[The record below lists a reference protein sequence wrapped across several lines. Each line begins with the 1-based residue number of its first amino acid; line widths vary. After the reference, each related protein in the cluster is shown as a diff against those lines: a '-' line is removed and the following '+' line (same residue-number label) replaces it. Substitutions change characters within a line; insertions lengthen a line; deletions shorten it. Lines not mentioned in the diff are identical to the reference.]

1 MVAPIRFLSGR
12 QQQQKIGIEGSTED
26 EKVLEVVGRVGIGT
40 TTFEPSTPLDV
51 RGDAVITGELT
62 VGNQFFGLED
72 FSTRNLI
79 VTGISS
85 FIGVSTFTGAIDAN
99 GDLDVDGH
107 TELDDLNVS
116 GVSTFVGLGTFK
128 NDLYVNDNVYVSGF
142 VTANRLYSSV
152 FGEFT
157 GSINAAQI
165 VGASLSIT
173 GISTFNGAANF
184 NDTINATDIDVDGH
198 TELDD
203 LNVSG
208 VSTFASD
215 VNISAG
221 LDVDG
226 HTELDDVNVSGAI
239 TASTFTGN
247 LDGNAGTATSLSSAR
262 NFDISGDFVT
272 APSISFD
279 GTGDVSFAATITTNS
294 ITLGTYTT
302 GDYVESI
309 TGTGNQITV
318 TSGTGEGSTPVISI
332 PDNPTLPG
340 TTVTVANDLQVNRNL
355 NVDGNITVGGTS
367 ATLFTEIL
375 KVLDSNIVLGF
386 RTDANGNDVSNDTT
400 ASHGGVAVAST
411 EGTPLVSLVGTGD
424 TSPSTY
430 KKIVWFGSGSFTGL
444 ATDAWLSNYA
454 FGVGTTSMSV
464 GTKFAVGNIETDLDD
479 ITSVRN
485 INSIGVI
492 TASSFVGSGAGLTGI
507 TPEQVGAIVNVVSD
521 TSPQLGGDL
530 DLNNKFVIGTGGID
544 ITGVITATSFSGDGS
559 GLEGV
564 SGGTA
569 LAENSANQ
577 SQSIPFY
584 VSTATTDIAGV
595 STQSFVFNPSTKRL
609 GIGTDAPTSNLHVE
623 GDVNVSGAST
633 FTGIINATDIDVDGH
648 TELDNLNVS
657 GVSTFAS
664 DVNISA
670 GLDVDG
676 HTELDD
682 VNVSG
687 ISSATAFANFNYLQA
702 PFGSTVTLA
711 VTVASKDSTHRYN
724 GTGSGNGYVINGVQ
738 SPFLTLTPGRTY
750 RFTNDNT
757 SHPLKFY
764 LEADK
769 TTLYE
774 TNVNFQNTFTEITIT
789 DETPVVLHYQCTIHG
804 YMGNAV
810 QTNSNVVNTN
820 YDAILGAGLSVIGVS
835 TFSSNVDINAG
846 LDVDG
851 HVELDD
857 LNVSGFS
864 TFVNGV
870 RFVGA
875 ATTDLFWDGP
885 SNSLKFEDYA
895 KATFGDGGDL
905 TITHGSNQ
913 SSISESGGNG
923 LEVKSVKVT
932 ITPNGST
939 EKMAEFN
946 ANSSVELYYN
956 DSKKL
961 ETAGYG
967 ATVFGETFTQRLNV
981 SGVSTFGSNVDI
993 NAGLDVDGHT
1003 ELDDLNV
1010 SGVSTFASDVDIN
1023 AGLDVDGH
1031 TELDDLHVT
1040 GVATFGNTIDINSG
1054 GRANTFKVED
1064 LADNSVVIVGT
1075 GGELEDSSNLTFDG
1089 STLSV
1094 GVNLDVDGHTELDDL
1109 NVTGVVTATTINAT
1123 TFAGNG
1129 DFVDLNVTGVSTFAS
1144 AIVGSAVTINSSGIN
1159 ATGLITATSF
1169 RGDGS
1174 GLTGV
1179 SGGTALDPN
1188 ETTNQSQF
1196 IPFQVSTATTDI
1208 SGVSTQSFVFNP
1220 STIRLGIGTDAPTSN
1235 LDVVGDATVGSAVT
1249 INSSGINATGVITA
1263 TSFSGSGASLTTLNA
1278 SNISSG
1284 TINDGRLPDLI
1295 TSNINTS
1302 SGVSTFASA
1311 IVGSAV
1317 TVNSSG
1323 IDATGVITATSF
1335 IGDGSELTGV
1345 SGGTSFNENTD
1356 NQSQFI
1362 PFQVSTATTDVS
1374 GVSTQS
1380 FVFNPST
1387 KRLGIGID
1395 APTSNL
1401 HVVGNAKVTG
1411 IVTAT
1416 SFSGSGASLT
1426 TLNAANISSGTIND
1440 GRLPDLITSNINASS
1455 GVSTISTLHVSN
1467 LTDNRVV
1474 IAGSNKQLEDDA
1486 DLTFSGTIL
1495 NVGTGISLSSST
1507 NDISIT
1513 GSYFGDGSELTNVDN
1528 QFNSGMTDRLHY
1540 VPGPALD
1547 TALTF
1552 PSTSGKAYIIE
1563 SIRVANVDTSV
1574 GVGTTVN
1581 IIVSLNDTY
1590 IAYNIPINNGGTLEL
1605 IEQAIVAGPSD
1616 VIKMWN
1622 TNTGYAGVSN
1632 ATNVY
1637 MSYSTKDDPNSRYFS
1652 TKSAGISSDTTS
1664 VKTFTANAT
1673 LESINIANRTDSG
1686 DYPVTVSI
1694 VTGSTTSHIVKDLV
1708 VPKYGAIELLDRQL
1722 VVLSGDIIKVSAG
1735 TTNTIDVIIS
1745 GKEHA

>member
-85 FIGVSTFTGAIDAN
+85 FTGVSTFTGAIDAN

-173 GISTFNGAANF
+173 GVSTFNGAANF
-184 NDTINATDIDVDGH
+184 NDTINATDI
-198 TELDD
+198 
-203 LNVSG
+203 
-208 VSTFASD
+208 
-215 VNISAG
+215 
-221 LDVDG
+221 
-226 HTELDDVNVSGAI
+226 
-239 TASTFTGN
+239 
-247 LDGNAGTATSLSSAR
+247 
-262 NFDISGDFVT
+262 
-272 APSISFD
+272 
-279 GTGDVSFAATITTNS
+279 
-294 ITLGTYTT
+294 
-302 GDYVESI
+302 
-309 TGTGNQITV
+309 
-318 TSGTGEGSTPVISI
+318 
-332 PDNPTLPG
+332 
-340 TTVTVANDLQVNRNL
+340 
-355 NVDGNITVGGTS
+355 
-367 ATLFTEIL
+367 
-375 KVLDSNIVLGF
+375 
-386 RTDANGNDVSNDTT
+386 
-400 ASHGGVAVAST
+400 
-411 EGTPLVSLVGTGD
+411 
-424 TSPSTY
+424 
-430 KKIVWFGSGSFTGL
+430 
-444 ATDAWLSNYA
+444 
-454 FGVGTTSMSV
+454 
-464 GTKFAVGNIETDLDD
+464 
-479 ITSVRN
+479 
-485 INSIGVI
+485 
-492 TASSFVGSGAGLTGI
+492 
-507 TPEQVGAIVNVVSD
+507 
-521 TSPQLGGDL
+521 
-530 DLNNKFVIGTGGID
+530 
-544 ITGVITATSFSGDGS
+544 
-559 GLEGV
+559 
-564 SGGTA
+564 
-569 LAENSANQ
+569 
-577 SQSIPFY
+577 
-584 VSTATTDIAGV
+584 
-595 STQSFVFNPSTKRL
+595 
-609 GIGTDAPTSNLHVE
+609 
-623 GDVNVSGAST
+623 
-633 FTGIINATDIDVDGH
+633 
-648 TELDNLNVS
+648 
-657 GVSTFAS
+657 
-664 DVNISA
+664 
-670 GLDVDG
+670 
-676 HTELDD
+676 
-682 VNVSG
+682 
-687 ISSATAFANFNYLQA
+687 
-702 PFGSTVTLA
+702 
-711 VTVASKDSTHRYN
+711 
-724 GTGSGNGYVINGVQ
+724 
-738 SPFLTLTPGRTY
+738 
-750 RFTNDNT
+750 
-757 SHPLKFY
+757 
-764 LEADK
+764 
-769 TTLYE
+769 
-774 TNVNFQNTFTEITIT
+774 
-789 DETPVVLHYQCTIHG
+789 
-804 YMGNAV
+804 
-810 QTNSNVVNTN
+810 
-820 YDAILGAGLSVIGVS
+820 
-835 TFSSNVDINAG
+835 
-846 LDVDG
+846 
-851 HVELDD
+851 
-857 LNVSGFS
+857 
-864 TFVNGV
+864 
-870 RFVGA
+870 
-875 ATTDLFWDGP
+875 
-885 SNSLKFEDYA
+885 
-895 KATFGDGGDL
+895 
-905 TITHGSNQ
+905 
-913 SSISESGGNG
+913 
-923 LEVKSVKVT
+923 
-932 ITPNGST
+932 
-939 EKMAEFN
+939 
-946 ANSSVELYYN
+946 
-956 DSKKL
+956 
-961 ETAGYG
+961 
-967 ATVFGETFTQRLNV
+967 
-981 SGVSTFGSNVDI
+981 
-993 NAGLDVDGHT
+993 DVDGHT

-1144 AIVGSAVTINSSGIN
+1144 AIVGSAVTVNSSGIN
-1159 ATGLITATSF
+1159 ATGVITATSF
-1169 RGDGS
+1169 FGDGA
-1174 GLTGV
+1174 GLSGV

-1196 IPFQVSTATTDI
+1196 IPFQVSAATTDI
-1208 SGVSTQSFVFNP
+1208 SGISTQNFVFNP

-1278 SNISSG
+1278 ANISSG

-1295 TSNINTS
+1295 TSNINAS

-1335 IGDGSELTGV
+1335 IGDGSGLAGV

-1387 KRLGIGID
+1387 KRLGIGTD

-1401 HVVGNAKVTG
+1401 DVVGNAKVTG

-1440 GRLPDLITSNINASS
+1440 GRLPDLITSNINTSS

-1467 LTDNRVV
+1467 LTNDRVV
-1474 IAGSNKQLEDDA
+1474 IAGSNKRLEDDA
-1486 DLTFSGTIL
+1486 DLTFDGTAL
-1495 NVGTGISLSSST
+1495 NVGAGISLNSST

-1540 VPGPALD
+1540 VPGSALD

>member
-1 MVAPIRFLSGR
+1 MAAPIRFLSGR

-40 TTFEPSTPLDV
+40 TIFEPSKQLDV

-72 FSTRNLI
+72 FSTRNII
-79 VTGISS
+79 VTGVSS
-85 FIGVSTFTGAIDAN
+85 FTGVSTFTGAIDAN

-157 GSINAAQI
+157 GSIDAAKI

-215 VNISAG
+215 VDINAG

-367 ATLFTEIL
+367 ATLFTETL

-400 ASHGGVAVAST
+400 ANHGGVAVAST
-411 EGTPLVSLVGTGD
+411 EGSPLVSLVGTGD

-430 KKIVWFGSGSFTGL
+430 KKIVWFGSGAFTGL

-454 FGVGTTSMSV
+454 FGVGTTSMSA

-479 ITSVRN
+479 ITSVRH
-485 INSIGVI
+485 INSSGVI

-507 TPEQVGAIVNVVSD
+507 TPEQVGAIVDVISD

-530 DLNNKFVIGTGGID
+530 DINNKFVIGTGGID

-559 GLEGV
+559 GLSGV
-564 SGGTA
+564 SGGTSID
-569 LAENSANQ
+569 ENETTNQ
-577 SQSIPFY
+577 SQFIPFY
-584 VSTATTDIAGV
+584 VSTATTDVSGV

-657 GVSTFAS
+657 GVSTFS
-664 DVNISA
+664 SNVDIDA

-676 HTELDD
+676 HTELDN
-682 VNVSG
+682 VNASG

-711 VTVASKDSTHRYN
+711 VTVASKDSTHRYD
-724 GTGSGNGYVINGVQ
+724 GTGSGDGYVINGVQ
-738 SPFLTLTPGRTY
+738 APFLTLTPGRTY

-757 SHPLKFY
+757 GSHPLKFY
-764 LEADK
+764 LEADR

-789 DETPVVLHYQCTIHG
+789 DETPVVLHYQCINHG
-804 YMGNAV
+804 YMGNSV
-810 QTNSNVVNTN
+810 QVNSNVVNTN
-820 YDAILGAGLSVIGVS
+820 YDAILGAGLSVVGLS
-835 TFSSNVDINAG
+835 TFASDVDINAG

-851 HVELDD
+851 HTELDG

-875 ATTDLFWDGP
+875 ATTDLLWDGP

-895 KATFGDGGDL
+895 KATFGDGVDL
-905 TITHGSNQ
+905 TITHSDNQ
-913 SSISESGGNG
+913 SSISESSGNG
-923 LEVKSVKVT
+923 LEIKSVKVT

-946 ANSSVELYYN
+946 ANSSVDLYYN

-961 ETAGYG
+961 ETTGYG

-981 SGVSTFGSNVDI
+981 SGVSTFSSNVDI

-1010 SGVSTFASDVDIN
+1010 SGVSTFASDVDID

-1031 TELDDLHVT
+1031 TELDDLNVS

-1075 GGELEDSSNLTFDG
+1075 DGELEDSSNLTFDG

-1129 DFVDLNVTGVSTFAS
+1129 DFVDIDVDGHTELDDLNVTGVSTFAS
-1144 AIVGSAVTINSSGIN
+1144 AIVGSAVIINSSGIN
-1159 ATGLITATSF
+1159 ATGVITATSF
-1169 RGDGS
+1169 SGDGS

-1235 LDVVGDATVGSAVT
+1235 LHVEGDATVGSAVT

-1263 TSFSGSGASLTTLNA
+1263 TSFSG
-1278 SNISSG
+1278 
-1284 TINDGRLPDLI
+1284 
-1295 TSNINTS
+1295 
-1302 SGVSTFASA
+1302 
-1311 IVGSAV
+1311 
-1317 TVNSSG
+1317 
-1323 IDATGVITATSF
+1323 
-1335 IGDGSELTGV
+1335 DGSGLFGI
-1345 SGGTSFNENTD
+1345 SGGTAFVENSA
-1356 NQSQFI
+1356 NQSQNI
-1362 PFQVSTATTDVS
+1362 PFYVSTATTDVA

-1387 KRLGIGID
+1387 KSLGIGID
-1395 APTSNL
+1395 NPTSNL

-1416 SFSGSGASLT
+1416 SFSGSGASLN
-1426 TLNAANISSGTIND
+1426 TLNATNISSGTIDNA
-1440 GRLPDLITSNINASS
+1440 RLPDLITSNINVSS
-1455 GVSTISTLHVSN
+1455 GVSTVSTLHVSN
-1467 LTDNRVV
+1467 LTNNRVV
-1474 IAGSNKQLEDDA
+1474 IAGASKQLEDDA
-1486 DLTFSGTIL
+1486 ELTFNGTTL
-1495 NVGTGISLSSST
+1495 NVGTGITLSSST
-1507 NDISIT
+1507 NNISIT
-1513 GSYFGDGSELTNVDN
+1513 GSYFGDGSELTNIDN

-1552 PSTSGKAYIIE
+1552 PSTSNKAYILE

-1622 TNTGYAGVSN
+1622 TNTGYVGIQTG
-1632 ATNVY
+1632 TNVY
-1637 MSYSTKDDPNSRYFS
+1637 ISYSTKDDPNSRYFS